1 MHPLLS
7 TYSSVHGRPSPKR
20 LVQMLG
26 EALRKQQDQWKPKVY
41 RTPLNEELE
50 VGPESRDNI
59 VSWLVQL
66 NKHYKFHPETM
77 VLSTVI
83 LDSFLSVVKARP
95 KYLRCIGI
103 ACFYLAAKTLEEDEV
118 VPSTLDFVQKSE
130 CGCSV
135 AEVLRMER
143 VVLDKLQW
151 QLMQPTAV
159 EFMHIFHAAVLSKSS
174 HLLDHVPHVTPS
186 RQLSILTEKLLRCVG
201 SHRFLSYKPSTM
213 AVALVSLELEQ
224 FTTDWLAATL
234 WLQALSR
241 TEQQDLIACRED
253 ISSFLSADRCPSLT
267 YLGTPTKAT
276 KRKMDD
282 MEEEDDTDMYEG
294 IKRLYNEDAEGSQI
308 IVAVC
313 ASDHMPVMQMTAVA
327 I

>member
-1 MHPLLS
+1 
-7 TYSSVHGRPSPKR
+7 
-20 LVQMLG
+20 MLG
-26 EALRKQQDQWKPKVY
+26 EALRKQQDQWKPKIY

-83 LDSFLSVVKARP
+83 LDRFLSVVKARP

-103 ACFYLAAKTLEEDEV
+103 ACFYLSAKTLEEDEV
-118 VPSTLDFVQKSE
+118 VPSTLDFVQKSA

-143 VVLDKLQW
+143 VVLDKLHW
-151 QLMQPTAV
+151 QLMQPSAV
-159 EFMHIFHAAVLSKSS
+159 EFLHIFHAAVLSKSP

-186 RQLSILTEKLLRCVG
+186 RQLSILIEKLLRCVAN
-201 SHRFLSYKPSTM
+201 HRFLLYKPSTL
-213 AVALVSLELEQ
+213 AVALLSLELEQ
-224 FTTDWLAATL
+224 FTSDWLAATL
-234 WLQALSR
+234 WLQALAR
-241 TEQQDLIACRED
+241 TEQQDLIACREE
-253 ISSFLSADRCPSLT
+253 ISGFLAADRCPSLT

-276 KRKMDD
+276 KRKMED

-294 IKRLYNEDAEGSQI
+294 IKRLYNDDAENSSLLMGGCVADRSQ
-308 IVAVC
+308 
-313 ASDHMPVMQMTAVA
+313 DHLPTIKMTAVA